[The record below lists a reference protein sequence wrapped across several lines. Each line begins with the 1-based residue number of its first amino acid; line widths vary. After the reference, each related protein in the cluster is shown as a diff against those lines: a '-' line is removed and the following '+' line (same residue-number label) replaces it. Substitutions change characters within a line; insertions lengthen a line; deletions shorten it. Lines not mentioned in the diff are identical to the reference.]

1 MWIVLQNVTNEPYSL
16 GSIRPERIP
25 LGSLNHNVPRASE
38 EYLSTVAK
46 KAGAKLRRF
55 RGRRVDDVDFE
66 DEIDQEA
73 DVDDDEGDVEFKH
86 SATCCITGELQ
97 HEVQQDKT
105 ALFKLIQEAGHLC
118 FFLPKFHS
126 ELNPIERYWAILK
139 AHTRRNVASASPL

>member
-38 EYLSTVAK
+38 EYLRK
-46 KAGAKLRRF
+46 GAKLRRF

-86 SATCCITGELQ
+86 SATC
-97 HEVQQDKT
+97 
-105 ALFKLIQEAGHLC
+105 
-118 FFLPKFHS
+118 
-126 ELNPIERYWAILK
+126 
-139 AHTRRNVASASPL
+139 